1 MQVQKKEERNEQQ
14 VQQQEPTQNEP
25 QNIDL
30 TNNND
35 VINDYNDNDDDDDDD
50 LNQPGFKSCD
60 SVENYEFLNQ
70 IGQGVYGVV
79 CMCHI
84 CGFYFFALLFVVF
97 CSNFEKA
104 YIVFCFV

>member
-1 MQVQKKEERNEQQ
+1 MQEQNEERNEQQ

-35 VINDYNDNDDDDDDD
+35 VIDDDNDDDDDDD

-79 CMCHI
+79 CMCNI
-84 CGFYFFALLFVVF
+84 LGFYFFFTFICCVFEWQLLFKF
-97 CSNFEKA
+97 WKS
-104 YIVFCFV
+104 